1 MHVIS
6 VIVMMS
12 HVELRQGAIGRGR
25 VDSQKAVDHFR
36 PLDQPP
42 VQHRELGVIIWQEDT
57 KVFSIRPGARV
68 GKVPESSSARHEADE
83 RPLPIGLWSGCCPDG
98 HSWGGRRV
106 VRSPVDRQGRR
117 LHPLSHARCMDGTE
131 PAHERWVALDP
142 LLHQAD
148 DVQGSLRVARQD
160 DWTLAADFRQKLL
173 KGSQDVLVGE
183 VPGAAHGGLAVKR
196 SVSSTCRSEGRDNG
210 HLVPGVEGF
219 ALEGLLVIAIDGGA
233 VPHPF
238 HRAMQV
244 EKVCCH
250 LRGLAVAVL
259 VRCFA
264 SLRSIGLQTA
274 DGLWQVFCNPPGP
287 VARMCEPVR
296 GK

>member
-12 HVELRQGAIGRGR
+12 HVELRQDAIFRDCR

-42 VQHRELGVIIWQEDT
+42 LQHRELGLIIWQKDT
-57 KVFSIRPGARV
+57 KVFSLRPGAGV
-68 GKVPESSSARHEADE
+68 GKVPETSSARHEADE

-98 HSWGGRRV
+98 HRWGCRRILG
-106 VRSPVDRQGRR
+106 SPVDRQGRR
-117 LHPLSHARCMDGTE
+117 LHPLSHARCMDSAE
-131 PAHERWVALDP
+131 PAHERCVALDP

-160 DWTLAADFRQKLL
+160 EWTLAADFRQKLL

-183 VPGAAHGGLAVKR
+183 VPGATHCGLAVKR
-196 SVSSTCRSEGRDNG
+196 SVSSTGRSEGCDNG
-210 HLVPGVEGF
+210 HLVPSVERF
-219 ALEGLLVIAIDGGA
+219 ALEGLLVVAIDGGP
-233 VPHPF
+233 VPDAL

-244 EKVCCH
+244 EEVCCH
-250 LRGLAVAVL
+250 LR
-259 VRCFA
+259 
-264 SLRSIGLQTA
+264 
-274 DGLWQVFCNPPGP
+274 
-287 VARMCEPVR
+287 
-296 GK
+296 